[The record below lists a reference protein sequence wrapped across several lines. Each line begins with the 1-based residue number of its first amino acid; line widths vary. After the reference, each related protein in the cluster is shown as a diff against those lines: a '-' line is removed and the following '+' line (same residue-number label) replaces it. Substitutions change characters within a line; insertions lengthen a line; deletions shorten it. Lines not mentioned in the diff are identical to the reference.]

1 MSATL
6 LYRIAAGLLLL
17 FAVGHTLGFL
27 GFKPASVE
35 GLAWAAWLLR
45 GTAT

>member
-6 LYRIAAGLLLL
+6 LYRIAAATLLL

-27 GFKPASVE
+27 GLKPASAE
-35 GLAWAAWLLR
+35 GLAC
-45 GTAT
+45 ATP